1 MADWEAPAKINLDLR
16 VRAADSTGR
25 HPVRSLVQTV
35 EWFDVLEVEPG
46 DEDHLEIAGPAADAG
61 IPDGG
66 ENLVWKA
73 VEALELDS
81 RPPLFVRLD
90 KQVAVAAGLGG
101 GSADAAAMLE
111 AVADLLGLPE
121 EAVAGAASRV
131 GADVPLFLTGGTVVL
146 EGYGERVTPVAALT
160 GFAVAIAVPP
170 FEIATADVYRRWDR
184 LDRPLGAETT
194 SASLP
199 PTLRSEGPFRNDLT
213 PAALAV
219 RPELADWMS
228 ELSQRWGRTVM
239 MSGSGPACFAYFLD
253 EDEAHSAAG
262 EVGEHRAAVAASL
275 RPRGVSPR

>member
-16 VRAADSTGR
+16 LRAADSTGR
-25 HPVRSLVQTV
+25 HPLRSLVQTV

-46 DEDHLEIAGPAADAG
+46 DEDYLEIAGPAADAG

-90 KQVAVAAGLGG
+90 KQIAAAAGLGG
-101 GSADAAAMLE
+101 GSSDAAAMLE
-111 AVADLLGLPE
+111 AVADLLGLPK

-146 EGYGERVTPVAALT
+146 EGYGERVTPVAALA

-170 FEIATADVYRRWDR
+170 FEIATADVYQRWDL
-184 LDRPLGAETT
+184 LDRPLGAEMP
-194 SASLP
+194 SAVLP
-199 PTLRSEGPFRNDLT
+199 PTLRPEGPFRNDLT

-253 EDEAHSAAG
+253 EDEAHSAVG

>member
-1 MADWEAPAKINLDLR
+1 MAEWEAPAKINLDLR

-25 HPVRSLVQTV
+25 HPLRSLVQTV
-35 EWFDVLEVEPG
+35 EWFDVLDVEPG
-46 DEDHLEIAGPAADAG
+46 DEDHLEIVGLAADAG

-73 VEALELDS
+73 VEALQLDS
-81 RPPLFVRLD
+81 RPPLFVHLD
-90 KQVAVAAGLGG
+90 KQVAAAAGLGG
-101 GSADAAAMLE
+101 GSSDAAAMLE
-111 AVADLLGLPE
+111 AVADLLGLPHE
-121 EAVAGAASRV
+121 TVAGAAPQV
-131 GADVPLFLTGGTVVL
+131 GFDVPLFLTGGTVVL
-146 EGYGERVTPVAALT
+146 EGYGERVTPVATLA

-170 FEIATADVYRRWDR
+170 FEIATADAYRRWDL
-184 LDRPLGAETT
+184 LDGPVGAEMP
-194 SASLP
+194 SVALP
-199 PTLRSEGPFRNDLT
+199 PTLRPEGPFRNDLT

-275 RPRGVSPR
+275 RPRGVGPR